1 MKFSSIP
8 VNERKNV
15 IINSYWPIIKLSEF
29 FKVYIEIPKII
40 RNY

>member
-1 MKFSSIP
+1 MNLFFHLNMKFSSIP

-29 FKVYIEIPKII
+29 F
-40 RNY
+40 